1 MHISFHFIV
10 VYLAAVCLGFFLHFN
25 SYLLS
30 RCLLLPFPFP
40 ALMNAHCTP
49 CTHCSVCVWLS
60 FFCALSIT
68 RLFIMW
74 LCSSLAPAARLFSC
88 CLLCLL
94 FRLYLAFFP
103 ACTGCC
109 CCCPF
114 VCLSISLSAC
124 PSVYLSVTGKL
135 QGSEVAASNY
145 NVTKCRQ
152 FP

>member
-40 ALMNAHCTP
+40 ALMNAHCT
-49 CTHCSVCVWLS
+49 HCSVCVCVTVLFLCPLHHALVYYVIMLEFS
-60 FFCALSIT
+60 AGSAAFLLLLALST
-68 RLFIMW
+68 F
-74 LCSSLAPAARLFSC
+74 PAIFGL
-88 CLLCLL
+88 
-94 FRLYLAFFP
+94 FP
-103 ACTGCC
+103 ACTVCC

-124 PSVYLSVTGKL
+124 PSVPLSVTGKL